1 MEATGDLNTMETTSV
16 MPSPVA
22 AEMSG
27 AGSFFGSCQVDA
39 NNFEAVLEGAV
50 SSLNA
55 IQAEGGDPA
64 KSKVQALLEGLL
76 GVEGAAEY
84 AEFVEILDRGALDS
98 EEGDEMIDLQA
109 LSLAL
114 QELLAQLEKLLA
126 ETPCQNA
133 SEKPVA
139 EGELLPWVQGAQ
151 DTLPLEQVEQLRE
164 VVESL
169 LNSVATELAAPV
181 TEQIALPISGL
192 PSEAQL
198 ANEQKNTASEGL
210 LGMERPSDDVL
221 KSALKSSAEN
231 GSTESDEN
239 ESKAD
244 ASPDPAPTEKSAAV
258 TEVVVRMEGG
268 ELKIELVDPKTGN
281 KVATTS
287 TVDMQQR
294 LMEFDV
300 VRQVAEKVRYLASQ
314 GGTQRMTL
322 LLNPEHLG
330 QVDLRIEMKSGEM
343 QIHARVDSDM
353 AQKALESHV
362 GLLREG
368 LEKQNIHL
376 DKLEVSV
383 DRQRGELAANDQ
395 KQSGGERN
403 QSRRQGS
410 GSDGRLTVTL
420 LRAGSDTGRRLGYNT
435 MEYLA

>member
-1 MEATGDLNTMETTSV
+1 METTSV

-55 IQAEGGDPA
+55 LQDGSGDPA

-84 AEFVEILDRGALDS
+84 AEFVEILDQGALNTEDGT
-98 EEGDEMIDLQA
+98 ETIDLQA

-114 QELLAQLEKLLA
+114 QQLLAQLEQLLSQA
-126 ETPCQNA
+126 ARPKDPED
-133 SEKPVA
+133 SIA
-139 EGELLPWVQGAQ
+139 EGALLPWVQGAQ
-151 DTLPLEQVEQLRE
+151 GALPLEQVEQLQK

-169 LNSVATELAAPV
+169 LKSVAAEVAVPATE
-181 TEQIALPISGL
+181 EMALPISGL
-192 PSEAQL
+192 QTGTQS
-198 ANEQKNTASEGL
+198 ANEQKSSTPEGL
-210 LGMERPSDDVL
+210 LGMERPADDIL
-221 KSALKSSAEN
+221 KSALKLSAEN
-231 GSTESDEN
+231 GSTESQEKDSEA
-239 ESKAD
+239 E
-244 ASPDPAPTEKSAAV
+244 ASPDRAPTEKSAAV

-281 KVATTS
+281 KVATSS

-330 QVDLRIEMKSGEM
+330 QVDLRIEMKNGEM

-376 DKLEVSV
+376 EKLEVSV

-395 KQSGGERN
+395 KQSGGDRN
-403 QSRRQGS
+403 PSRRQGS
-410 GSDGRLTVTL
+410 GSEGRLTVSL
-420 LRAGSDTGRRLGYNT
+420 QRAGSDTGRRLGYNT